1 MITYYFKLISITS
14 VMNYDLST
22 KIESWLN
29 KKRKY
34 VVPVHKNT
42 KLNIF
47 PK

>member
-1 MITYYFKLISITS
+1 MTIYYFKLISITS
-14 VMNYDLST
+14 VMNYDLFT

-29 KKRKY
+29 KIRKH